1 MGEQALFEEETGQL
15 INGSY
20 MDYHMPRADEFPE
33 FDLDFN
39 EDAECTT
46 NMLGAKGCGEAGTV
60 ASTTA
65 YVNAIY
71 DALSDY
77 NFDEL
82 DMPITPMKI
91 WKIVNKPN

>member
-1 MGEQALFEEETGQL
+1 MRK
-15 INGSY
+15 NY
-20 MDYHMPRADEFPE
+20 Y
-33 FDLDFN
+33 
-39 EDAECTT
+39 AECTT

-91 WKIVNKPN
+91 WKIINKSN